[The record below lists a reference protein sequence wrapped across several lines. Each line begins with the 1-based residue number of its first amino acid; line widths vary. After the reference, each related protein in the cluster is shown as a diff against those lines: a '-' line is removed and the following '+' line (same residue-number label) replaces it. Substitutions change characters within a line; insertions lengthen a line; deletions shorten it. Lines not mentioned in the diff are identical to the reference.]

1 MPGGSKPGERRGGRQ
16 NGTPN
21 KTTHTLKQTILGALE
36 AELQVTADRSARP
49 RQIGCRHAAFAPA
62 IVAA

>member
-21 KTTHTLKQTILGALE
+21 KITHTLKQTILGALE
-36 AELQVTADRSARP
+36 AELQVTADRPARP
-49 RQIGCRHAAFAPA
+49 R
-62 IVAA
+62 